1 MVKQLQGAG
10 TQVSSNKS
18 ALFSTKP
25 FSGDAVV
32 GLAAS
37 TGLLF
42 LVLICAFLYICK
54 IRSKKAEAKKR
65 IKKDVNPLYGV
76 DYEDGGEAR
85 QDSKREDY
93 DYMGD

>member
-1 MVKQLQGAG
+1 MVRDSSKQQ
-10 TQVSSNKS
+10 QICIVFHKS
-18 ALFSTKP
+18 FP
-25 FSGDAVV
+25 GDAVV

-54 IRSKKAEAKKR
+54 IWSKKAEAKKV
-65 IKKDVNPLYGV
+65 IKKDENPLYGV
-76 DYEDGGEAR
+76 EYETDGERR
-85 QDSKREDY
+85 QDSKMEDY